1 MAKRIIF
8 FINFTIWIICLTG
21 LSMDSITWR
30 TIHVN
35 SPYVSYF
42 QLFLFWTGLII
53 TITNIAKY
61 RDTFSSIIWT
71 FCFFCLFGAILKIQ
85 FFDFKYLISMLF
97 NLLVIPIGISAGKYL
112 IDNLSEKRYSQYY
125 LLALQIPAITV
136 GISLIGLDFKFNS
149 DCAFAIFLY
158 MPLVFFLRSNIIK
171 ISLLAFYGF
180 VILLAA
186 KRSIFMAYTLC
197 IALYV
202 FYILLFSNRNKTI
215 SNKSKYFILLMLV
228 IGAYIIL
235 SFGNDNLDYLLNR
248 FSNIEKDGGS
258 GRDEVYATIINA
270 FENSDLLQI
279 LIGHGY
285 QSVVTTFDIGAHND
299 LLEILYDYG
308 ILSVIIYIVFLAKLA
323 IFAFRNFRPNKH
335 NGSYS
340 FIFAISVS
348 IIIILGMLN
357 CMITGSV
364 YGFINYTCLGMSL
377 RTIKRNISN
386 V

>member
-42 QLFLFWTGLII
+42 QLFLFLTGLII

-85 FFDFKYLISMLF
+85 FFDFKYLIAMLF

-180 VILLAA
+180 VILLAT

-235 SFGNDNLDYLLNR
+235 SFGNDNLDYLLKR

>member
-8 FINFTIWIICLTG
+8 LINFTIWVICLTG

-30 TIHVN
+30 TTHVN
-35 SPYVSYF
+35 NPYVSLY
-42 QLFLFWTGLII
+42 QLLLFLSGCIV
-53 TITNIAKY
+53 TITNIKKY
-61 RDTFSSIIWT
+61 RDSFSSIIWM
-71 FCFFCLFGAILKIQ
+71 FCLLCLFSAILNIQ
-85 FFDFKYLISMLF
+85 VFELKYLIAMLF
-97 NLLVIPIGISAGKYL
+97 NLLVIPIGISVGKYL
-112 IDNLSEKRYSQYY
+112 IDNLSECRYSQYY
-125 LLALQIPAITV
+125 LLALQIPAISV
-136 GISLIGLDFKFNS
+136 GVSLIGLDFKFNS

-171 ISLLAFYGF
+171 VTLLAFYGF
-180 VILLAA
+180 VILLAG
-186 KRSIFMAYTLC
+186 KRSIFMAYSLC
-197 IALYV
+197 IALYL

-228 IGAYIIL
+228 MGACIIL
-235 SFGNDNLDYLLNR
+235 SFGNDNLDYILNR

-270 FENSDLLQI
+270 FENSELLQI

-285 QSVVTTFDIGAHND
+285 QSVVTTFQIGAHND

-308 ILSVIIYIVFLAKLA
+308 LLSVIIYIVFLTKLT
-323 IFAFRNFRPNKH
+323 IFAFRNFRSNKH

-340 FIFAISVS
+340 FICAISVS

-357 CMITGSV
+357 CMIAATI
-364 YGFINYTCLGMSL
+364 YGFINYFCLGMSL